1 MRAASCHDHCRAAVR
16 LAIAAL
22 LAFAA
27 GPARAHV
34 VYGTPTL
41 SLLTQESDLVARVR
55 IIDPSSDLLLADPL
69 AREVVVVAEV
79 LEPLKGSY
87 TEERVEFVQH
97 GHGSPE
103 YEKGE
108 EVAVFL
114 KRIERSRELGRSAIA
129 SRIRWVSEQEAGGK
143 FALDARLRADFAA
156 AVRAYA
162 RLAAL
167 APEARPEAMHRIT
180 LELLASP
187 HPMLSSSALRDLVMG
202 GGASLLGAPDLPIL
216 EPLLA
221 RPATPI
227 GIRIGLRVELE
238 RRGLVN
244 GPQRWA
250 SLLRTTAGED
260 RFAVVHASA
269 AHPSEPVAAELRALL
284 ASDDSLLVA
293 AAAVS
298 LGTRGNDAAVAPL
311 AKLLA
316 SDESR
321 VRMAAIRGLGRVA
334 TPGAKQV
341 LVKTTAAH
349 PDAATRRRAGAEV
362 RLLERHTVSPGAV
375 PERANSLPPSEPTAT
390 PSSP

>member
-1 MRAASCHDHCRAAVR
+1 MKAPSCHHYRGRAAVGLTVAAI
-16 LAIAAL
+16 LAVAAEPGL
-22 LAFAA
+22 
-27 GPARAHV
+27 AHV

-41 SLLTQESDLVARVR
+41 SSLTQESDLVARVR
-55 IIDPSSDLLLADPL
+55 IIDPSGDLPLADPL

-87 TEERVEFVQH
+87 TKERVEFVQH

-114 KRIERSRELGRSAIA
+114 KRIERSRELRGSAAA
-129 SRIRWVSEQEAGGK
+129 SRIQWVSEQETGSK
-143 FALDARLRADFAA
+143 YALDARVRADFVA

-162 RLAAL
+162 RLAVL
-167 APEARPEAMHRIT
+167 APEARPEATHRIT

-187 HPMLSSSALRDLVMG
+187 QPMLSSSALRDVVMAG
-202 GGASLLGAPDLPIL
+202 DASLLSTQDLPLL
-216 EPLLA
+216 EPLLTSSA
-221 RPATPI
+221 PI
-227 GIRIGLRVELE
+227 GVRMGLLVELE
-238 RRGLVN
+238 RRGLVE
-244 GPQRWA
+244 GPPRWA
-250 SLLRTTAGED
+250 MLLRTTKGED
-260 RFAVVHASA
+260 RLAVVRASA
-269 AHPSEPVAAELRALL
+269 AHPSKPVTTELRALL

-298 LGTRGNDAAVAPL
+298 LGTPGNDAAVAPL
-311 AKLLA
+311 AKLLG

-341 LVKTTAAH
+341 LAKTAAAH
-349 PDAATRRRAGAEV
+349 SDEATRRRAGAEV
-362 RLLERHTVSPGAV
+362 RLLERH
-375 PERANSLPPSEPTAT
+375 RATAT
-390 PSSP
+390 PGSP

>member
-1 MRAASCHDHCRAAVR
+1 MRTASCHHHHRDVAAVG
-16 LAIAAL
+16 LAVAAL
-22 LAFAA
+22 LAVAA
-27 GPARAHV
+27 GPTLAHV

-55 IIDPSSDLLLADPL
+55 IIDPHSALPVADPL

-79 LEPLKGSY
+79 LEPLKSSY
-87 TEERVEFVQH
+87 VGKRVEFVQH

-108 EVAVFL
+108 EAVVFL
-114 KRIERSRELGRSAIA
+114 KRIERSRELGGNAVA
-129 SRIRWVSEQEAGGK
+129 SRIRWVSEQEAGSK
-143 FALDARLRADFAA
+143 FALDARVRADFAT
-156 AVRAYA
+156 AVRGYA
-162 RLAAL
+162 QLQVL

-180 LELLASP
+180 LKLLASP
-187 HPMLSSSALRDLVMG
+187 HPVLSSSALRDLVIAG
-202 GGASLLGAPDLPIL
+202 DASLLGTRDLPIL
-216 EPLLA
+216 DPLLA

-227 GIRIGLRVELE
+227 GVRIGLLVELE
-238 RRGLVN
+238 RRGLVD
-244 GPQRWA
+244 GPPRWA
-250 SLLRTTAGED
+250 TLLRTTTGKD
-260 RFAVVHASA
+260 RFAVVRASA

-298 LGTRGNDAAVAPL
+298 LGTRGNDGAVAPL
-311 AKLLA
+311 AKLLR

-341 LVKTTAAH
+341 LVKTAAAH

-362 RLLERHTVSPGAV
+362 RLLERHTA
-375 PERANSLPPSEPTAT
+375 TAT

>member
-1 MRAASCHDHCRAAVR
+1 MKAPSCHHHRGRAAVGLTVAAI
-16 LAIAAL
+16 LAVAAAPGL
-22 LAFAA
+22 
-27 GPARAHV
+27 AHV

-41 SLLTQESDLVARVR
+41 SSLTHESDLVARVR
-55 IIDPSSDLLLADPL
+55 IIDPSSDLPLADPL

-79 LEPLKGSY
+79 FEPLKGSY
-87 TEERVEFVQH
+87 AGKRVEFVQH

-114 KRIERSRELGRSAIA
+114 KRIERSRELGGSAAA
-129 SRIRWVSEQEAGGK
+129 SRIQWVSEQETGSK
-143 FALDARLRADFAA
+143 YALDARVRGDFVA

-162 RLAAL
+162 QLAVL
-167 APEARPEAMHRIT
+167 APEARPEATHRIT

-187 HPMLSSSALRDLVMG
+187 QPMLSSSALRDLVMAG
-202 GGASLLGAPDLPIL
+202 DASLLSTQDLPIL
-216 EPLLA
+216 EPLLTST
-221 RPATPI
+221 ATPI
-227 GIRIGLRVELE
+227 GVRMGLLVELE
-238 RRGLVN
+238 RRGLVE
-244 GPQRWA
+244 GPPRWA
-250 SLLRTTAGED
+250 MLLRTTKGED
-260 RFAVVHASA
+260 RLAAVRASA
-269 AHPSEPVAAELRALL
+269 AHPSAPVARELRALL
-284 ASDDSLLVA
+284 ANDDSLLVA

-298 LGTRGNDAAVAPL
+298 LGTHGTDAAVAPL

-341 LVKTTAAH
+341 LVKTAATH

-362 RLLERHTVSPGAV
+362 RLLDR
-375 PERANSLPPSEPTAT
+375 PTAT
-390 PSSP
+390 ATPRSP

>member
-1 MRAASCHDHCRAAVR
+1 MRGAARHDHGAVAMG
-16 LAIAAL
+16 LAIATV

-55 IIDPSSDLLLADPL
+55 IIDPLSRVPLPDPL

-79 LEPLKGSY
+79 LELLKGSY
-87 TEERVEFVQH
+87 PEKRVEFVQH

-114 KRIERSRELGRSAIA
+114 KRVERSRELGEGAAA
-129 SRIRWVSEQEAGGK
+129 SRIRWVSEQEAGSK
-143 FALDARLRADFAA
+143 FALDARVRADFAA

-162 RLAAL
+162 QLGVL
-167 APEARPEAMHRIT
+167 APEARLEAMHRIT
-180 LELLASP
+180 LERLSSP
-187 HPMLSSSALRDLVMG
+187 HLMLASSALRDLVMSG
-202 GGASLLGAPDLPIL
+202 DASLLSARDLPLL
-216 EPLLA
+216 EPLLTSS
-221 RPATPI
+221 ATAI
-227 GIRIGLRVELE
+227 GVRMGLLVELE
-238 RRGLVN
+238 RRGLVD
-244 GPQRWA
+244 GPPRWA
-250 SLLRTTAGED
+250 RLLRTTTGED
-260 RFAVVHASA
+260 RLAVVRASA

-284 ASDDSLLVA
+284 ANDDTLLVA

-311 AKLLA
+311 AKLFA

-321 VRMAAIRGLGRVA
+321 VRMAAIRALGRVA
-334 TPGAKQV
+334 TPAAKQV
-341 LVKTTAAH
+341 LMKTAADH
-349 PDAATRRRAGAEV
+349 PDAATRRRAAAEV
-362 RLLERHTVSPGAV
+362 RLLERHTGTGS
-375 PERANSLPPSEPTAT
+375 

>member
-1 MRAASCHDHCRAAVR
+1 MRTASCDHQHRDVAAVG
-16 LAIAAL
+16 LAVAAV
-22 LAFAA
+22 LAVAA
-27 GPARAHV
+27 GPALAHV

-41 SLLTQESDLVARVR
+41 SLLTQESDLVVRVR
-55 IIDPSSDLLLADPL
+55 IIDPDSALPVADPL
-69 AREVVVVAEV
+69 AREAVVVAEV

-87 TEERVEFVQH
+87 VKERVQFVQH

-114 KRIERSRELGRSAIA
+114 KRIERSRELSGSAAA
-129 SRIRWVSEQEAGGK
+129 SRIQWVSEQEAGSK
-143 FALDARLRADFAA
+143 FALDARMRADFIA

-162 RLAAL
+162 HLEAL
-167 APEARPEAMHRIT
+167 APEGRPEAMHRIT

-187 HPMLSSSALRDLVMG
+187 QPVLASSALRDLVMA
-202 GGASLLGAPDLPIL
+202 GGASLLGTRDLPVL

-221 RPATPI
+221 SSATPI
-227 GIRIGLRVELE
+227 GVRIGLLAELE
-238 RRGLVN
+238 RRGLVD
-244 GPQRWA
+244 GPPRWA
-250 SLLRTTAGED
+250 RLLRTTTGED
-260 RFAVVHASA
+260 RFAVVRASA
-269 AHPSEPVAAELRALL
+269 AHPSEPVTAELRALL

-298 LGTRGNDAAVAPL
+298 LGTPGNDAAVAPL
-311 AKLLA
+311 AKLLG

-341 LVKTTAAH
+341 LAKTAAAH
-349 PDAATRRRAGAEV
+349 SDEATRRRAGAEV
-362 RLLERHTVSPGAV
+362 RLLERH
-375 PERANSLPPSEPTAT
+375 RATAT
-390 PSSP
+390 PGSP